1 MQNEILLVAEAVSS
15 EKGLPKEA
23 IFEAI
28 EQALAT
34 ATKKRYQESSNIE
47 VVIDPQTGEYE
58 TFRLWEVV
66 SDEDFEDEGFQVI
79 QNDTNNEIGSLMG
92 TSSACC
98 FLVSAAASSSRS
110 SSSFT

>member
-34 ATKKRYQESSNIE
+34 ATKKKIS
-47 VVIDPQTGEYE
+47 GK
-58 TFRLWEVV
+58 FKH
-66 SDEDFEDEGFQVI
+66 
-79 QNDTNNEIGSLMG
+79 
-92 TSSACC
+92 
-98 FLVSAAASSSRS
+98 RS
-110 SSSFT
+110 CH

>member
-34 ATKKRYQESSNIE
+34 ATKKRYQESTNIE
-47 VVIDPQTGEYE
+47 VVIDQRLENMKPSVYGKL
-58 TFRLWEVV
+58 FRMRTLRMKD
-66 SDEDFEDEGFQVI
+66 SK
-79 QNDTNNEIGSLMG
+79 
-92 TSSACC
+92 
-98 FLVSAAASSSRS
+98 
-110 SSSFT
+110 SFRMKRIMK

>member
-58 TFRLWEVV
+58 TFRLWEIV
-66 SDEDFEDEGFQVI
+66 SDDDFRNKEQSMVSRRNFPPIYMRTQ
-79 QNDTNNEIGSLMG
+79 QH
-92 TSSACC
+92 TSYINLNSYISYFAEHNIW
-98 FLVSAAASSSRS
+98 
-110 SSSFT
+110 